1 MKMFAIFMLGAAV
14 LVAVPFVQE
23 ECDMS
28 GALRRAALRRAAVA
42 GGEVV
47 PMVGEEC
54 WTGATPDCV
63 ALGVS
68 YEEFNSLPP
77 CQELEEEEF

>member
-1 MKMFAIFMLGAAV
+1 MKTMLQFMLGAAV

-23 ECDMS
+23 VCDMS
-28 GALRRAALRRAAVA
+28 GALRRAAVA

-47 PMVGEEC
+47 PMVGEVC

-77 CQELEEEEF
+77 SCEEDEEEEF